1 MKGDAQPLI
10 KFFDGSDKRFIIPL
24 YQRNYDWKEE
34 NCEQLFNDLV
44 KLHQSNRKSHFFG
57 SIVSSIQA
65 DTEDRFIIDG
75 QQRITTVSLLL
86 IAMVNAF
93 KKGQI
98 NAEDTKLAEK
108 IYKRYLVDEY
118 QEDERKVKLKPI
130 KKDMQAFDA
139 LLYKPEDQY
148 IKGSNVTRNYEFFY
162 DKVINSGLSL
172 DALFNTIKGLE
183 VINIR
188 LDNDDDPQLIFESLN
203 STGLDLSEADKIRN
217 YLLMSLSPS
226 EQDDLYTRYWNP
238 IEENTKYE
246 PTLFVRDYLTMKQ
259 GKIGKIDKIYFIF
272 KEYAEG
278 LHVSRSALLEEMYKY
293 SKIYRQVDRAEFA
306 DARLNQRLIQ
316 IHTLDST
323 VAYPFYMAFFEYA
336 ESNNISMDEQLQVM
350 DVIESYW
357 ARRIICNLPSNALNK
372 VFATLHRE
380 VHNYLNK
387 QPDVRYVDVLTYLIL
402 KKGRSSIFP
411 KDDELKADFSTRQIY
426 KIPNN
431 ARAFIFERLENQDNK
446 EKHDVVKQIYEHTAT
461 IEHIMPQ
468 TLSDDWKKAL
478 GDDWERIHQ
487 YYLHTMANLTLTGYN
502 SQYSNL
508 TFIQKRDMEKG
519 FKESAY
525 RLNTYVRSCEK
536 WTEDELLKRQTDLFN
551 VVLSLWPMP
560 STTFQPAKAEA
571 ESASL
576 DEEDYEFTGK
586 KLQAY
591 VFNGMRVPVLTWKE
605 MLIQLCGHIL
615 VSKRSTLEWLCAN
628 EKHCFT
634 NKPED
639 GRYKIANEMYVWTDN
654 STTTKL
660 HIIRGLL
667 NECGIPLSNLIFEF
681 RADNNNVEDL
691 MDGLDSDETT
701 PVRYENR
708 KRFWLEFI
716 EYNQENDG
724 LYASLSITTRNYI
737 SKNALTIAGGT
748 VNVIINKDNC
758 RCEVYINTGST
769 EKNKAIFDTL
779 YQHKDEIEQQTG
791 PCVWERLDDKTTCR
805 IRIDRDYVYTNA
817 DDKEK
822 IFKFFVE
829 YSQKMYTVFT
839 HMGQLLQLK

>member
-34 NCEQLFNDLV
+34 NCEQLFHDLI
-44 KLHQSNRKSHFFG
+44 KLYESNRKSHFFG
-57 SIVSSIQA
+57 SIVSCIQS

-98 NAEDTKLAEK
+98 HAEDTKLAEK

-139 LLYKPEDQY
+139 LLYKLEDQY

-259 GKIGKIDKIYFIF
+259 GKIGRIDKIYFIF
-272 KEYAEG
+272 KEYAES
-278 LHVSRSALLEEMYKY
+278 LHISRATLLEEMYNY
-293 SKIYRQVDRAEFA
+293 SKIYRQVDRAEFD
-306 DARLNQRLIQ
+306 DARLNQKLIQ
-316 IHTLDST
+316 IRTLDST

-336 ESNNISMDEQLQVM
+336 ISNNLSMDEQLQVM
-350 DVIESYW
+350 DVVESYW

-380 VHNYLNK
+380 VHNYIIK
-387 QPDVRYVDVLTYLIL
+387 QPDVRYIDVLIYLIL
-402 KKGRSSIFP
+402 KKGRSAIFP
-411 KDDELKADFSTRQIY
+411 KNDELKADFSTRQIY

-431 ARAFIFERLENQDNK
+431 ARAFIFERLENRDNK
-446 EKHDVVKQIYEHTAT
+446 EKHDVVKQLNEHTVT

-478 GDDWERIHQ
+478 GEDWERIHQ
-487 YYLHTMANLTLTGYN
+487 QYLHTMANLTLTGYN

-508 TFIQKRDMEKG
+508 TFVQKRDMEKG
-519 FKESAY
+519 FKESAF
-525 RLNTYVRSCEK
+525 RLNAYVRSCNQ
-536 WTEDELLKRQTDLFN
+536 WTEIELLQRQEDLFN
-551 VVLSLWPMP
+551 VVVSLWPMP
-560 STTFQPAKAEA
+560 STTFQPVKAEA

-576 DEEDYEFTGK
+576 DEEDFEFTGK

-591 VFNGMRVPVLTWKE
+591 IFNGMRVPVLTWKE

-634 NKPED
+634 SKAEE

-654 STTTKL
+654 STATKL

-667 NECGIPLSNLIFEF
+667 TECGIPLSDLVFEF
-681 RADNNNVEDL
+681 RAENSSLEDWL
-691 MDGLDSDETT
+691 GDSDNADFT
-701 PVRYENR
+701 PARYENR

-716 EYNQENDG
+716 EYCQDNG
-724 LYASLSITTRNYI
+724 GVFAKSSGTTDNWI
-737 SKNALTIAGGT
+737 SKAISTIAGGT
-748 VNVIINKDNC
+748 AVVVVTKDSC
-758 RCEVYINTGST
+758 RCEMYLNSGSK

-779 YQHKDEIEQQTG
+779 YQHKDEIEKQTG
-791 PCVWERLDDKTTCR
+791 PCIWERLDDKVTCR
-805 IRIDRDYVYTNA
+805 IRIDRDYVYTNSE
-817 DDKEK
+817 DKEN
-822 IFKFFVE
+822 IFKFFIE
-829 YSQKMYTVFT
+829 YSQKMHDAFK
-839 HMGQLLQLK
+839 HIGELLQLK